1 MNDRTSLFKMHEQSD
16 SAVEQKFLHTSKQLS
31 DHTYLNQANAGEVSV
46 VETFRNDNGKN
57 LHTKN

>member
-1 MNDRTSLFKMHEQSD
+1 MHEQSD